1 MRYPAKELKA
11 EAYKAYSKD
20 AFNDEE
26 RGVAYYLHNYRY
38 KLTAGEIDKF
48 DDIQCVPIDTMHYI
62 DTALPGNDII
72 ILTAADNSDKK
83 IPMSLVDWFWTIDR
97 NLIEW
102 YNVGNKQSSGE
113 YKVSVPSRLYEKWAN
128 YQRRPNSY
136 KKQHP
141 KPSTKDGVLIE
152 NCGIDYYFKT
162 TFFASRAY
170 AEIVYKKYTHVHGTP
185 KLEWLAVPECVPI
198 SNLEL
203 DDYIFYERE
212 SALNLAIEISSALI
226 DCHEL
231 DKAHGNG
238 NRIFYNI
245 TLFEL
250 KQRLLPD
257 LLKSDAIYFRIAVA
271 RTFIY
276 ALRSRLTDQMN
287 SGWEDADSQTQY
299 RKIEAW
305 VAQIASYLR
314 NILRNPPR
322 LFAESEH
329 TSSEEIHALIQMHY
343 TNVTGYYSTHFPR
356 LGPPY
361 TREAPAH
368 FIRKGKHYLLT
379 SGTTGYFPNPS
390 ELAIADTWH
399 GPYRV
404 LGDPHPA
411 DDTRTSFHSQISSV
425 FRVPG
430 KKASIL
436 HSPIAGCRRECR
448 FPMKNTV
455 FSLNASSAVTRMP
468 FIRRSSRKKRWISAS
483 KTPYLPTTSGCRFD
497 LTERWPILTGW
508 TSGNL
513 KTMNRLHSL
522 HF

>member
-26 RGVAYYLHNYRY
+26 RGVAYYLHNCRY

-48 DDIQCVPIDTMHYI
+48 DDIQCVPIDAMHYI

-287 SGWEDADSQTQY
+287 SGWEAADSQTQY

-343 TNVTGYYSTHFPR
+343 PILFCDSH
-356 LGPPY
+356 
-361 TREAPAH
+361 E
-368 FIRKGKHYLLT
+368 IMSSGKAYPKVCEYKK
-379 SGTTGYFPNPS
+379 SEPTTP
-390 ELAIADTWH
+390 
-399 GPYRV
+399 
-404 LGDPHPA
+404 
-411 DDTRTSFHSQISSV
+411 TSFAIFCNPEHPNVNFYLKRICAYS
-425 FRVPG
+425 RALL
-430 KKASIL
+430 KAKETCGEGSKLPNIL
-436 HSPIAGCRRECR
+436 RCRDSKLEI
-448 FPMKNTV
+448 FTEV
-455 FSLNASSAVTRMP
+455 YQS
-468 FIRRSSRKKRWISAS
+468 ISAEMEKIKNS
-483 KTPYLPTTSGCRFD
+483 
-497 LTERWPILTGW
+497 
-508 TSGNL
+508 
-513 KTMNRLHSL
+513 
-522 HF
+522 